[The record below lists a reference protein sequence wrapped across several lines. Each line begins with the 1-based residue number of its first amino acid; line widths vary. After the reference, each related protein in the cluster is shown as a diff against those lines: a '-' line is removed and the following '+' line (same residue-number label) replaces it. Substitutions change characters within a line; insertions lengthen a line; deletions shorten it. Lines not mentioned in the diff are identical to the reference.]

1 MNLKKKFIYL
11 VLIFSILIP
20 FCTNYCFAVEE
31 NKLNIYSEAAII
43 VENSTGKILYQ
54 KNAKEKRYP
63 ASTTKVMT
71 ALLTLENCKL
81 SDIATVSA
89 DAIILPSGYA
99 NANLQVG

>member
-54 KNAKEKRYP
+54 
-63 ASTTKVMT
+63 
-71 ALLTLENCKL
+71 
-81 SDIATVSA
+81 
-89 DAIILPSGYA
+89 
-99 NANLQVG
+99 